1 MRKKNLSVAMNLHPT
16 LTDFLFYV
24 EVDYQYYDQE
34 LVITSGSELTTKHMR
49 TSLHYSGQAVDIRTK
64 NGSYDTTYQAK
75 RLRNVAAVYCR
86 EYGIPIDWFDVV
98 AESDHLH
105 LEYQP
110 KRPT

>member
-16 LTDFLFYV
+16 LTDFLFYA
-24 EVDYQYYDQE
+24 ELDYKYYDQE

-49 TSLHYSGQAVDIRTK
+49 TSLHYSGQAVDR
-64 NGSYDTTYQAK
+64 D
-75 RLRNVAAVYCR
+75 
-86 EYGIPIDWFDVV
+86 YGIPLDWFDVV

-110 KRPT
+110 KCPT

>member
-1 MRKKNLSVAMNLHPT
+1 MRKKDPTVQMNLHLT
-16 LTDFLFYV
+16 LTDFLFYADLEYV
-24 EVDYQYYDQE
+24 YYDQE

-64 NGSYDTTYQAK
+64 NSIYDPTYQAK
-75 RLRNVAAVYCR
+75 RLRNVAAVYCK
-86 EYGIPIDWFDVV
+86 EHGMPADWLDVV
-98 AESDHLH
+98 AESNHLH